1 MDMFIC
7 KYDQLLE
14 RLGIKTLTKCRKA
27 GHQAEIYFLRFDGQK
42 YFLEGV
48 PFDTRGLGYVI
59 KSGTREEIEKYIK
72 DEHFE
77 VLYYTLS
84 QKTGLTKQENV

>member
-1 MDMFIC
+1 MDKSISLREC
-7 KYDQLLE
+7 HLILE
-14 RLGIKTLTKCRKA
+14 DI
-27 GHQAEIYFLRFDGQK
+27 
-42 YFLEGV
+42 
-48 PFDTRGLGYVI
+48 GYVI